1 MIGKDL
7 EESFESDLAFSEY
20 IASFINPEAVSK
32 IKSAREAK
40 NDKRFMDDSQFEE
53 MIKNKD
59 FLKVEYQN
67 NIPDNISNNIPDRK
81 GARDIRLPKEISGI
95 LKLNRENF

>member
-1 MIGKDL
+1 
-7 EESFESDLAFSEY
+7 
-20 IASFINPEAVSK
+20 
-32 IKSAREAK
+32 
-40 NDKRFMDDSQFEE
+40 